1 MPTKSIKIVLEGGN
15 AKPGPPLGP
24 TLSQLGLNVG
34 EVVKKI
40 NEATS
45 QFKGMTVPVAI
56 EVDTSAKKYEIKVGV
71 PTTTS
76 LLLKTVGAEAPSGD
90 PEHKKIG
97 NLKMEQIIDV
107 AIKKKPQLTAKTL
120 KAAVKSILGTARS
133 IGITVEGKDPKMVVK
148 EVEQG
153 KYDDLLTKYEQKW
166 NEVEG

>member
-1 MPTKSIKIVLEGGN
+1 MPTKTVKIVVEGGN
-15 AKPGPPLGP
+15 VKPGPPLAP

-40 NEATS
+40 NDLTS
-45 QFKGMTVPVAI
+45 QFKGMSVPVTI
-56 EVDTSAKKYEIKVGV
+56 EIDTATKHYEIKVGV

-76 LLLKTVGAEAPSGD
+76 LLLKAVGAQEPSGD
-90 PEHKKIG
+90 PQHKKIG

-120 KAAVKSILGTARS
+120 KAAVKSILGTAKS
-133 IGITVEGKDPKMVVK
+133 IGITVEGKDPKDVVK
-148 EVEQG
+148 EVDAG
-153 KYDDLLTKYEQKW
+153 KYDDLLAKYEQKW